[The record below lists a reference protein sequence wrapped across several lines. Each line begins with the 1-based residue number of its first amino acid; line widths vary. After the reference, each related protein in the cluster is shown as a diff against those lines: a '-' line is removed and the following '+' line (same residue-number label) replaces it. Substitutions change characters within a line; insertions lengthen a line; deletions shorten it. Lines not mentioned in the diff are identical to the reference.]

1 MTSIKDY
8 LTIDHR
14 RCDELLT
21 AAESAV
27 EDGDWPDAEQKTRAF
42 LEATQGHFE
51 MEEGILFPAFEEA
64 TGMRQGPSMMMR
76 LEHDQMRGLF
86 AQIEDALQRQDEED
100 FLGNTETLLI
110 MIQQHNMKEE
120 GMLYPMADEQLGGQS
135 EQVLD
140 QIQAVTG

>member
-1 MTSIKDY
+1 MASIKDY
-8 LTIDHR
+8 LTADHR

-21 AAESAV
+21 VAESAA
-27 EDGDWPDAEQKTRAF
+27 DGGDWPDAEQKTRAF
-42 LEATQGHFE
+42 LTAMESHLR
-51 MEEGILFPAFEEA
+51 MEEEVMFPAFEQA
-64 TGMRQGPSMMMR
+64 SGMTQGPTMMMR
-76 LEHDQMRGLF
+76 HEHDQMRALF
-86 AQIEDALQRQDEED
+86 AQIDDALQRHDEED

-140 QIQAVTG
+140 QMKTVAG

>member
-1 MTSIKDY
+1 MASIKDF
-8 LTIDHR
+8 LSGDHR

-27 EDGDWPDAEQKTRAF
+27 DDGDWSDAEQKTRAF
-42 LEATQGHFE
+42 LTAMDNHLR
-51 MEEGILFPAFEEA
+51 MEEEVMFPAFEEA
-64 TGMRQGPSMMMR
+64 SGMAQGPTMVMR
-76 LEHDQMRGLF
+76 HEHDQMRALF
-86 AQIEDALQRQDEED
+86 AQIEDALQRHDEDD

-120 GMLYPMADEQLGGQS
+120 GMLYPMADEQLGGQA

-140 QIQAVTG
+140 QMQAVTG